1 MPRGRRKLRSGR
13 PAAGLRTFDGPTG
26 RPDNEGTTLDFWDL
40 TKVLFRRW
48 KIAVPMLVV
57 AAAATLLGFKAVDP
71 NYVSTS
77 YVQLVPPVPQTPKP
91 GQPIV
96 EQRNPWLGQGL
107 QTLGNAAV
115 VTISDQSVL
124 DHMKS
129 VGLSDSYVFEMGS
142 ATPMVKIEV
151 VAKNRKMAEDSANEL
166 VARFNTS
173 IASLQTAYGVTAADQ
188 ITSRRL
194 DLGTNV
200 KKDSGNVK
208 RAAVALL
215 GAGLLFMVAVTVG
228 FDAWMRRRNSGGALM
243 SGPEMASAQ
252 DRAIGMAVA
261 GLPEQ
266 PTVGHR
272 PRALSRTPK
281 LVRQG
286 PADEGWYSRKPV
298 IYQTAGRSAAVIPET
313 GREPG
318 EPDDATIVIPN
329 FLPKNGA
336 EIIPPPSEWLVNDRD
351 GDA

>member
-1 MPRGRRKLRSGR
+1 MPSWAALVYDRPGWYRFGRAERG
-13 PAAGLRTFDGPTG
+13 
-26 RPDNEGTTLDFWDL
+26 PDDEGTTLDFWDL

-48 KIAVPMLVV
+48 KVAVPMLILVG
-57 AAAATLLGFKAVDP
+57 ALTFLGFKAVDP
-71 NYVSTS
+71 DYVSTS
-77 YVQLVPPVPQTPKP
+77 YVQLVPPVPSTPKP

-107 QTLGNAAV
+107 QTLGNAAI

-129 VGLSDSYVFEMGS
+129 VGLSDSYTFEMGS
-142 ATPMVKIEV
+142 NTPMVKIEI
-151 VAKNRKMAEDSANEL
+151 VAKTRKQAEDTANEL

-173 IASLQTAYGVTAADQ
+173 IASLQTAYGVTTADQ

-200 KKDSGNVK
+200 KKDTGNVK

-215 GAGLLFMVAVTVG
+215 GAGLLFMVGVTVG
-228 FDAWMRRRNSGGALM
+228 FDAWMRRRSGGGALM
-243 SGPEMASAQ
+243 SAPEVASAQ
-252 DRAIGMAVA
+252 DRAIGMAAA

-281 LVRQG
+281 LVRKG
-286 PADEGWYSRKPV
+286 PADEGWYGKQPV
-298 IYQTAGRSAAVIPET
+298 VYQTATRTPAAPAVEADY
-313 GREPG
+313 EPD